1 MKQTDLP
8 IGRLGPIAQEYL
20 LKAIDAAKL
29 ELGILAEDLR
39 AGLRNGSSS
48 PDLEL
53 AMATTDNLLGFK
65 PKKRRRMTEEGE
77 RNRRK
82 GYRKWLKRL
91 RAEKLATQTL
101 NDEPENKKW
110 TLAQRRKMSKIQK
123 IAWKKRRLNQ
133 QGKAA

>member
-1 MKQTDLP
+1 
-8 IGRLGPIAQEYL
+8 
-20 LKAIDAAKL
+20 
-29 ELGILAEDLR
+29 
-39 AGLRNGSSS
+39 
-48 PDLEL
+48 
-53 AMATTDNLLGFK
+53 MATTDNLLGFK